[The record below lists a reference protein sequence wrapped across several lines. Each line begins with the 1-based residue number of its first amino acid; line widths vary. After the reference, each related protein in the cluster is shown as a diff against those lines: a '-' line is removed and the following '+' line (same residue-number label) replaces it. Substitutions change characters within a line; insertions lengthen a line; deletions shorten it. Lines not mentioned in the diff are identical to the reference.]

1 MNLTAPGFLSLYLPL
16 ALMLSTALRG
26 RRGQRAW
33 QSLLGLLLLLS
44 AGWQQPLVFLAFI
57 LLNLLAARMQGR
69 PRQAAAL
76 VINLGAVLLVKLL
89 PFSGS
94 GLALPLGLSYAAF
107 QALSFHLEGQQGAG
121 QLAFYLLFFPKL
133 PMGPLASFEE
143 FTRQQPARER
153 IWQDLEAGLSRLA
166 LGLVKKLLIA
176 DRLALI
182 TQAVYQAPAGDR
194 NLPLALLGLLI
205 FPLQL
210 YVDFAGYTDIA
221 LGAARAMGYAL
232 PENFNRPFLADS
244 LRDFWRRWHMSLTR
258 WFGQWVYIPLGGSRR
273 GQGRTLLNTFLVFLL
288 IALWHGIGWGFV
300 LWGLWNALLIS
311 LERRGILKPAAW
323 PLPLRRAY
331 VYLAAALGFLPFA
344 ANQNLGAA
352 LTAFLQPGTVN
363 LALAQLGPGTLL
375 ALLMALVLLMVEGRG
390 IAARLP
396 LLLRQ
401 AGAILALAL
410 GLLAAFGAGH
420 LPFIYGAF

>member
-26 RRGQRAW
+26 RRGHRAW
-33 QSLLGLLLLLS
+33 QGLLGLLLLLS

-69 PRQAAAL
+69 PRRAAAL

-107 QALSFHLEGQQGAG
+107 QALSFHLEGQKGAG

-143 FTRQQPARER
+143 LTRQQPARER
-153 IWQDLEAGLSRLA
+153 IWQDLETGLMRLS

-182 TQAVYQAPAGDR
+182 TQAAYQAPAADR
-194 NLPLALLGLLI
+194 NLPLALLALFI

-210 YVDFAGYTDIA
+210 YFDFAGYTDIA
-221 LGAARAMGYAL
+221 LGAARALGYSL

-288 IALWHGIGWGFV
+288 IALWHGIGWGFA

-311 LERRGILKPAAW
+311 LERRGTLKPDAW

-352 LTAFLQPGTVN
+352 LAAFLQPGTGN

>member
-16 ALMLSTALRG
+16 ALLLSAALRG
-26 RRGQRAW
+26 RRGHRAW
-33 QSLLGLLLLLS
+33 QGLLGLLLLLS

-107 QALSFHLEGQQGAG
+107 QALSFHLEGHTGAG
-121 QLAFYLLFFPKL
+121 NLVFYLLFFPKL

-143 FTRQQPARER
+143 LTRQQPARER

-182 TQAVYQAPAGDR
+182 TQAAYQAPAADR
-194 NLPLALLGLLI
+194 NLPLALLALLI

-273 GQGRTLLNTFLVFLL
+273 GQGRTLVNTFLVFLL

-352 LTAFLQPGTVN
+352 LAAFLQPGTGN

>member
-1 MNLTAPGFLSLYLPL
+1 MRYTAPGFLSLYLPL
-16 ALMLSTALRG
+16 ALMLSAALRG
-26 RRGQRAW
+26 RRGHRAW

-44 AGWQQPLVFLAFI
+44 AGWQQPLYFLAFV
-57 LLNLLAARMQGR
+57 LMNLLVSCLQGTARR
-69 PRQAAAL
+69 ASAL
-76 VINLGAVLLVKLL
+76 VLNVGAVLLVKLL
-89 PFSGS
+89 PFAGS

-107 QALSFHLEGQQGAG
+107 QALSFHLEGQKGAG
-121 QLAFYLLFFPKL
+121 NLVFYLLFFPKL
-133 PMGPLASFEE
+133 PMGPLASFAAL
-143 FTRQQPARER
+143 TRQQPARER
-153 IWQDLEAGLSRLA
+153 VWQDLEAGLMRLS
-166 LGLVKKLLIA
+166 LGLAKKLLIA

-182 TQAVYQAPAGDR
+182 TQAAYQAPAADR
-194 NLPLALLGLLI
+194 NLPLALLGLFL

-221 LGAARAMGYAL
+221 LGAARALGYTL
-232 PENFNRPFLADS
+232 PENFNRPFSATS
-244 LRDFWRRWHMSLTR
+244 LRDFWRRWHMSLTG

-273 GQGRTLLNTFLVFLL
+273 GRERTLLNTFLVFLL

-311 LERRGILKPAAW
+311 LERGGLLKPAAW
-323 PLPLRRAY
+323 PRPLGRAY

-352 LTAFLQPGTVN
+352 LAAFLKPGALN
-363 LALAQLGPGTLL
+363 LALAQLGPG
-375 ALLMALVLLMVEGRG
+375 ALMALMMALVLLMVEGRG
-390 IAARLP
+390 ITARLP

-401 AGAILALAL
+401 GMALMAL
-410 GLLAAFGAGH
+410 CLSLLAAFGAGH